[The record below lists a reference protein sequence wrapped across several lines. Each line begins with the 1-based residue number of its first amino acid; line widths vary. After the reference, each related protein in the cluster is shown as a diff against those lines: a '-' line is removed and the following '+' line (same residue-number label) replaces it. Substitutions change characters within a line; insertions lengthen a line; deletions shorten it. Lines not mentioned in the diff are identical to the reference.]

1 MIEKHIPVMQLMNKI
16 KRRYGESVIYNT
28 VSDVVK
34 ECNTVEL
41 HTDNNNYCNY
51 CDDIPN
57 GEFYTIN
64 GNCYCKDCIEKE
76 MTYEELEKEF
86 NFGREEII
94 NYLLKAEEQKND

>member
-16 KRRYGESVIYNT
+16 KRRYGESVIYNA
-28 VSDVVK
+28 VSDIVK

-51 CDDIPN
+51 CDEIPS
-57 GEFYTIN
+57 GEFYMIN

-94 NYLLKAEEQKND
+94 KYLLKAEEQKND